1 MVRPI
6 DNILKSASIGP
17 ALSRG
22 VRTALT
28 GLAHCVR
35 MDKGWYA
42 IVVGD
47 ACGDDQRQGAIR
59 MASIPDAV
67 VQSVKRFLA
76 AVQQQRR
83 IEAAYVYGSQVK
95 GTATQWSDI
104 DLAMI
109 SPDFSP
115 DLSQE

>member
-17 ALSRG
+17 ALSRD
-22 VRTALT
+22 VRAALI
-28 GLAHCVR
+28 GLAHCAR
-35 MDKGWYA
+35 MGKEWYA
-42 IVVGD
+42 IVVSD
-47 ACGDDQRQGAIR
+47 TCGDDQRQGAIR

-95 GTATQWSDI
+95 GTAT
-104 DLAMI
+104 
-109 SPDFSP
+109 
-115 DLSQE
+115 

>member
-1 MVRPI
+1 MARPI

-17 ALSRG
+17 ALCKD

-28 GLAHCVR
+28 ELAHCAR
-35 MDKGWYA
+35 MGKEWYA

-47 ACGDDQRQGAIR
+47 ACGDDQHQGAIR

-95 GTATQWSDI
+95 GTAT
-104 DLAMI
+104 
-109 SPDFSP
+109 
-115 DLSQE
+115 